1 MRGIMEKNDTIKGVI
16 YTSGELKG
24 RINTNN
30 SITAI
35 IDTESISRPNYDGDY
50 TIIPSII
57 EQTLETNNK
66 VMTDNLNIKQ
76 IPYFQTSNQYGDT
89 IYIGKEI
96 DYGN

>member
-1 MRGIMEKNDTIKGVI
+1 MRGIMENNDTIKGVI

-24 RINTNN
+24 RINNNN
-30 SITAI
+30 SMTAI
-35 IDTESISRPNYDGDY
+35 IDIESISRPNYDGDY
-50 TIIPSII
+50 TIIPSIN
-57 EQTLETNNK
+57 EQTLETKNK